1 MMVLVDTSVWIDHF
15 RGNDSV
21 LAELLIKNNVLTHPF
36 VRSELA
42 LGNLRQRDSI
52 LNLLDNLPQASVAYA
67 EEIIFFIEK
76 NALFGLG
83 IGLIDAHLLASTQI
97 AQNTKLWTR
106 DKKLLSAAVQLNLA
120 ATFDIEPH

>member
-1 MMVLVDTSVWIDHF
+1 MVLVDTSVWIDHF
-15 RGNDSV
+15 RKHDSV

-36 VRSELA
+36 VRGELA
-42 LGNLRQRDSI
+42 LGNLRQRDNI
-52 LNLLDNLPQASVAYA
+52 LNLLNNLPQASVTYA

-83 IGLIDAHLLASTQI
+83 IGLIDVHLLASAQI

-106 DKKLLSAAVQLNLA
+106 DKKLMAAAMQLNLA
-120 ATFDIEPH
+120 ATFDIEH